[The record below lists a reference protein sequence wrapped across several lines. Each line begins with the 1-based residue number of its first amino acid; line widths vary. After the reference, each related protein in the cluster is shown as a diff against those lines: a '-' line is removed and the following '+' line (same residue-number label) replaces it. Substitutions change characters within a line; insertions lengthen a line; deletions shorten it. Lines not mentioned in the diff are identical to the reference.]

1 MVYFLSSLGI
11 LPVFIF
17 ILLEPIK
24 VPPNWKL
31 YMKPGRIQWSNFIA
45 RGCSWRCKQIYFHF
59 FTPFFTQQV
68 PETVFGLSEY
78 QDIRGQP
85 LSKASGG
92 NTQGGLE
99 TPIRWVGGVS
109 NPLARY
115 RLYLMPTQLDLMQWS
130 ISLSLSFSIILP
142 SFSIIFLTGVQSLLL
157 PFF

>member
-1 MVYFLSSLGI
+1 MIQFYSPWVLLKVQTNL
-11 LPVFIF
+11 LP
-17 ILLEPIK
+17 LLH
-24 VPPNWKL
+24 
-31 YMKPGRIQWSNFIA
+31 S
-45 RGCSWRCKQIYFHF
+45 
-59 FTPFFTQQV
+59 FFTQQV

-99 TPIRWVGGVS
+99 TPTRWVGGAS
-109 NPLARY
+109 NPLARH
-115 RLYLMPTQLDLMQWS
+115 RPYLMPTQLDPMQRS
-130 ISLSLSFSIILP
+130 ISPSLSFPIILP